1 MSTITA
7 SLINLTNS
15 TPQNGHLST
24 QPKNPARC
32 PLDPLAQQ
40 AKSVLIPIT
49 KRGISTLFIYQK
61 YWHTGVYRLFICALK
76 DSNTLDMGRLRELIN
91 RLNRLRHLITNC
103 RQALQIAH
111 QGGRIARHI
120 DDLLRAHHPGGFN

>member
-1 MSTITA
+1 MAFISILTA
-7 SLINLTNS
+7 YFIPLINS

-49 KRGISTLFIYQK
+49 KRGISTLP
-61 YWHTGVYRLFICALK
+61 
-76 DSNTLDMGRLRELIN
+76 
-91 RLNRLRHLITNC
+91 
-103 RQALQIAH
+103 IA
-111 QGGRIARHI
+111 
-120 DDLLRAHHPGGFN
+120 

>member
-32 PLDPLAQQ
+32 LLNPLAQQ

-49 KRGISTLFIYQK
+49 KRGISTLSIYQK
-61 YWHTGVYRLFICALK
+61 CWHTGVYRLSICALK
-76 DSNTLDMGRLRELIN
+76 DSNTLNMP
-91 RLNRLRHLITNC
+91 
-103 RQALQIAH
+103 
-111 QGGRIARHI
+111 
-120 DDLLRAHHPGGFN
+120 RAHMVNYTFWVNR

>member
-49 KRGISTLFIYQK
+49 KRGISTLPITYKCRYAGIYN
-61 YWHTGVYRLFICALK
+61 LFFCTFK
-76 DSNTLDMGRLRELIN
+76 DCYSFNMRSLREHIN
-91 RLNRLRHLITNC
+91 WINLVKVISLFLE
-103 RQALQIAH
+103 QL
-111 QGGRIARHI
+111 
-120 DDLLRAHHPGGFN
+120 

>member
-15 TPQNGHLST
+15 TPQNGRLST

-32 PLDPLAQQ
+32 PLDHLAQQ

-61 YWHTGVYRLFICALK
+61 YCHTGVYRLFICALK
-76 DSNTLDMGRLRELIN
+76 DSNTLNMRCLREHIH
-91 RLNRLRHLITNC
+91 RLDWLSYLV
-103 RQALQIAH
+103 ALVHEQLNVT
-111 QGGRIARHI
+111 
-120 DDLLRAHHPGGFN
+120 D

>member
-7 SLINLTNS
+7 SLINLTIS

-61 YWHTGVYRLFICALK
+61 YWHTSVYRLFICALK
-76 DSNTLDMGRLRELIN
+76 DSNTLNMCGEYP
-91 RLNRLRHLITNC
+91 TNPEYNV
-103 RQALQIAH
+103 IAIGSPPH
-111 QGGRIARHI
+111 TWRIRKNYDATK
-120 DDLLRAHHPGGFN
+120 

>member
-15 TPQNGHLST
+15 TPQNGRLST

-32 PLDPLAQQ
+32 PLDHLAQQ

-76 DSNTLDMGRLRELIN
+76 DSNTLNMWRLSYLI
-91 RLNRLRHLITNC
+91 
-103 RQALQIAH
+103 
-111 QGGRIARHI
+111 HI
-120 DDLLRAHHPGGFN
+120 PSNA

>member
-24 QPKNPARC
+24 QPKNPTRC

-61 YWHTGVYRLFICALK
+61 HRHTGVYELLFCAFKDCYGLDMPRDSGKHNHAVRLFVETYRKPAYQMRK
-76 DSNTLDMGRLRELIN
+76 
-91 RLNRLRHLITNC
+91 
-103 RQALQIAH
+103 
-111 QGGRIARHI
+111 HI
-120 DDLLRAHHPGGFN
+120 EKIKA

>member
-49 KRGISTLFIYQK
+49 KRGISTLFIYHK
-61 YWHTGVYRLFICALK
+61 HRHTGVCELFFCAFK
-76 DSNTLDMGRLRELIN
+76 DRNRFHMRSLREHIYRTYFIKMIALF
-91 RLNRLRHLITNC
+91 LE
-103 RQALQIAH
+103 QLQITDLC
-111 QGGRIARHI
+111 GRIA
-120 DDLLRAHHPGGFN
+120 

>member
-49 KRGISTLFIYQK
+49 KRGISTLPITYKCRYAGIYN
-61 YWHTGVYRLFICALK
+61 LFFCTFK
-76 DSNTLDMGRLRELIN
+76 DCYGLDMRRLWEHVHRVNLVKVV
-91 RLNRLRHLITNC
+91 
-103 RQALQIAH
+103 ALFLKQS
-111 QGGRIARHI
+111 
-120 DDLLRAHHPGGFN
+120 